1 MTEDN
6 ADEVGE
12 MLMQYSYEAVPEEW
26 KQWLKVR
33 GLSELPAYHFVRLP
47 DEPSPMTVLNFIH
60 FYQDNAYGD
69 DPVRLTPAWWFMH
82 HLTHSAIRRLPG
94 YRPPWYGYPIED
106 H

>member
-1 MTEDN
+1 MSS
-6 ADEVGE
+6 GFH
-12 MLMQYSYEAVPEEW
+12 VPKEHIDTLICAALYW
-26 KQWLKVR
+26 WDGKFFY
-33 GLSELPAYHFVRLP
+33 PALGRCSLV
-47 DEPSPMTVLNFIH
+47 
-60 FYQDNAYGD
+60 D